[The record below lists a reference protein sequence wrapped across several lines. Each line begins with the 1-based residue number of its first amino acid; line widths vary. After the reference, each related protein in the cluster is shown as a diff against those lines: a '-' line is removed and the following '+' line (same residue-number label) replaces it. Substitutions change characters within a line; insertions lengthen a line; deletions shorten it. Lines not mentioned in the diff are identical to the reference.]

1 LPVARLCRMLK
12 SSCNWQAGNEL
23 LVKSGSDYG
32 KTRYIIGWL
41 RTSPVVFRHFYPY
54 IYLKPKYFIV
64 APKSKAV
71 VQAVQTE
78 PETAKPAEV
87 KVPVKRKTS
96 EKISVSKIFHEKE
109 IPMAQIEKTNVD
121 HHMAKKYLTKYLDR
135 DPTPA
140 DIDKATII
148 KKSDSISYL
157 KYGGKLLGTMTKTI
171 YQTPEQ
177 KKAGKGIGVK
187 MEFKP
192 K

>member
-1 LPVARLCRMLK
+1 
-12 SSCNWQAGNEL
+12 
-23 LVKSGSDYG
+23 
-32 KTRYIIGWL
+32 
-41 RTSPVVFRHFYPY
+41 
-54 IYLKPKYFIV
+54 
-64 APKSKAV
+64 
-71 VQAVQTE
+71 
-78 PETAKPAEV
+78 
-87 KVPVKRKTS
+87 
-96 EKISVSKIFHEKE
+96 
-109 IPMAQIEKTNVD
+109 MAQIEKTNVD

-135 DPTPA
+135 ELTAA

-157 KYGGKLLGTMTKTI
+157 KYGGKFLGTMTKTI

>member
-1 LPVARLCRMLK
+1 VA
-12 SSCNWQAGNEL
+12 Q
-23 LVKSGSDYG
+23 
-32 KTRYIIGWL
+32 
-41 RTSPVVFRHFYPY
+41 
-54 IYLKPKYFIV
+54 
-64 APKSKAV
+64 KSKSI
-71 VQAVQTE
+71 QAAETIPE
-78 PETAKPAEV
+78 PLKTAEAKL
-87 KVPVKRKTS
+87 PVKRKSAT
-96 EKISVSKIFHEKE
+96 KISISKIFPEKE

-135 DPTPA
+135 VPTDA

-157 KYGGKLLGTMTKTI
+157 KYGGKFLGTMTKTI

>member
-1 LPVARLCRMLK
+1 M
-12 SSCNWQAGNEL
+12 
-23 LVKSGSDYG
+23 
-32 KTRYIIGWL
+32 
-41 RTSPVVFRHFYPY
+41 
-54 IYLKPKYFIV
+54 
-64 APKSKAV
+64 APKSKS
-71 VQAVQTE
+71 VQA
-78 PETAKPAEV
+78 PETNPEPLKTAEMKSPA
-87 KVPVKRKTS
+87 KRKSAT
-96 EKISVSKIFHEKE
+96 KISVSKIFPEKE
-109 IPMAQIEKTNVD
+109 VPMAQIEKSNVD

-135 DPTPA
+135 IPTDA

-157 KYGGKLLGTMTKTI
+157 KYGGKFLGTMTKTI

>member
-1 LPVARLCRMLK
+1 
-12 SSCNWQAGNEL
+12 
-23 LVKSGSDYG
+23 
-32 KTRYIIGWL
+32 
-41 RTSPVVFRHFYPY
+41 
-54 IYLKPKYFIV
+54 V
-64 APKSKAV
+64 APKSKT
-71 VQAVQTE
+71 AVQTRETE
-78 PETAKPAEV
+78 PEAVKTIAAKLPA
-87 KVPVKRKTS
+87 KRKS
-96 EKISVSKIFHEKE
+96 PAKISVSKLFPEKE

-135 DPTPA
+135 ELTAA

-157 KYGGKLLGTMTKTI
+157 KYGGKFLGTMTKTI
-171 YQTPEQ
+171 YQTAEQ

>member
-1 LPVARLCRMLK
+1 M
-12 SSCNWQAGNEL
+12 
-23 LVKSGSDYG
+23 
-32 KTRYIIGWL
+32 
-41 RTSPVVFRHFYPY
+41 
-54 IYLKPKYFIV
+54 
-64 APKSKAV
+64 APKSKTAIQTGESDQEAV
-71 VQAVQTE
+71 KPIA
-78 PETAKPAEV
+78 AKLPA
-87 KVPVKRKTS
+87 KRKS
-96 EKISVSKIFHEKE
+96 PAKISVSKIFPEKE

-135 DPTPA
+135 ELTAA

-157 KYGGKLLGTMTKTI
+157 KFGGKFLGTMTKTI
-171 YQTPEQ
+171 YQTAEQ

>member
-1 LPVARLCRMLK
+1 V
-12 SSCNWQAGNEL
+12 
-23 LVKSGSDYG
+23 
-32 KTRYIIGWL
+32 
-41 RTSPVVFRHFYPY
+41 
-54 IYLKPKYFIV
+54 PK
-64 APKSKAV
+64 KSKEAV
-71 VQAVQTE
+71 LPAENAPVS
-78 PETAKPAEV
+78 PKPAKV
-87 KVPVKRKTS
+87 KQPAKRKTAA
-96 EKISVSKIFHEKE
+96 KISSASLFPEKE

-135 DPTPA
+135 ELTPA

-157 KYGGKLLGTMTKTI
+157 KYGGKFLGTMTKTI

>member
-1 LPVARLCRMLK
+1 MPQKTKAVARK
-12 SSCNWQAGNEL
+12 DE
-23 LVKSGSDYG
+23 
-32 KTRYIIGWL
+32 
-41 RTSPVVFRHFYPY
+41 PVP
-54 IYLKPKYFIV
+54 
-64 APKSKAV
+64 
-71 VQAVQTE
+71 E
-78 PETAKPAEV
+78 PTKPAKV
-87 KVPVKRKTS
+87 KLPAKRKS
-96 EKISVSKIFHEKE
+96 PAKISSTSLFPEKE

-135 DPTPA
+135 IPTPA

-157 KYGGKLLGTMTKTI
+157 KFGGKFLGTMTKTI
-171 YQTPEQ
+171 YQTAEQ

>member
-1 LPVARLCRMLK
+1 
-12 SSCNWQAGNEL
+12 
-23 LVKSGSDYG
+23 
-32 KTRYIIGWL
+32 
-41 RTSPVVFRHFYPY
+41 
-54 IYLKPKYFIV
+54 V
-64 APKSKAV
+64 APKSKAA
-71 VQAVQTE
+71 VQAVE
-78 PETAKPAEV
+78 AGPEAVKATEV
-87 KVPVKRKTS
+87 KVPAKRKS
-96 EKISVSKIFHEKE
+96 SAKISVSKIFPEKE

-135 DPTPA
+135 IPTDA

-157 KYGGKLLGTMTKTI
+157 KYGGKFLGTMTKTI

>member
-1 LPVARLCRMLK
+1 VA
-12 SSCNWQAGNEL
+12 Q
-23 LVKSGSDYG
+23 
-32 KTRYIIGWL
+32 
-41 RTSPVVFRHFYPY
+41 
-54 IYLKPKYFIV
+54 
-64 APKSKAV
+64 KSKA
-71 VQAVQTE
+71 AVPTRGSE
-78 PETAKPAEV
+78 PESAKAAETKLPA
-87 KVPVKRKTS
+87 KRKS
-96 EKISVSKIFHEKE
+96 PAKISVSKIFHEKE

-135 DPTPA
+135 VPTEA

-157 KYGGKLLGTMTKTI
+157 KYGGKFLGTMTKTI

>member
-1 LPVARLCRMLK
+1 M
-12 SSCNWQAGNEL
+12 
-23 LVKSGSDYG
+23 
-32 KTRYIIGWL
+32 
-41 RTSPVVFRHFYPY
+41 
-54 IYLKPKYFIV
+54 
-64 APKSKAV
+64 APKSKTAIPTTE
-71 VQAVQTE
+71 TE
-78 PETAKPAEV
+78 PEAIKATAV
-87 KVPVKRKTS
+87 KVPAKRKTS
-96 EKISVSKIFHEKE
+96 TKISVSKIFPEKE

-135 DPTPA
+135 ELTAA

-157 KYGGKLLGTMTKTI
+157 KYGGKFLGTMTKTI
-171 YQTPEQ
+171 YQTAEQ

>member
-1 LPVARLCRMLK
+1 LTNRFSILKSRIPLTVQPDGHSGINSRRWLLGIGFRGAFTGFTFFAYIYMNLKFFPVA
-12 SSCNWQAGNEL
+12 Q
-23 LVKSGSDYG
+23 
-32 KTRYIIGWL
+32 
-41 RTSPVVFRHFYPY
+41 
-54 IYLKPKYFIV
+54 
-64 APKSKAV
+64 KSKAKV
-71 VQAVQTE
+71 AKAEESV
-78 PETAKPAEV
+78 PEAIKSADTN
-87 KVPVKRKTS
+87 VPVKRKLPS
-96 EKISVSKIFHEKE
+96 RVSVVKIFHEKE
-109 IPMAQIEKTNVD
+109 IPMAQIDKTNVD

-135 DPTPA
+135 VPTEA

-157 KYGGKLLGTMTKTI
+157 KYGGKFLGTMTKTI

>member
-1 LPVARLCRMLK
+1 MAEPVPEPK
-12 SSCNWQAGNEL
+12 
-23 LVKSGSDYG
+23 K
-32 KTRYIIGWL
+32 
-41 RTSPVVFRHFYPY
+41 PV
-54 IYLKPKYFIV
+54 
-64 APKSKAV
+64 
-71 VQAVQTE
+71 TE
-78 PETAKPAEV
+78 K
-87 KVPVKRKTS
+87 KPVKRKS
-96 EKISVSKIFHEKE
+96 PAKISSTSLFPEKE

-135 DPTPA
+135 IPTPA

-157 KYGGKLLGTMTKTI
+157 KFGGKFLGTMTKTI
-171 YQTPEQ
+171 YQTAEQ